1 MVSGVLDGQFFR
13 FCLFAESRKP
23 SHAANELA
31 KLKELINRVNVER
44 PLASTSNDFDSNSFD
59 NQLAGLN
66 EYYKQ
71 LGAVHGGLENEDA
84 AEFDLTSG
92 EDSSSSSA
100 DEQQQLVD
108 AAADQ
113 MDKRSTAYLR
123 FGKRSNSG
131 VPPAYLRFGRGQP
144 YLRFGKRS
152 PNAYLRFGKRNPA
165 YLRFGRK

>member
-1 MVSGVLDGQFFR
+1 MFI
-13 FCLFAESRKP
+13 ESRKP

-44 PLASTSNDFDSNSFD
+44 PLASTTNDFDSNSD
-59 NQLAGLN
+59 QLGGLN

-71 LGAVHGGLENEDA
+71 LGLHASENSDDS
-84 AEFDLTSG
+84 EFDLSNSV
-92 EDSSSSSA
+92 EDSA
-100 DEQQQLVD
+100 DEQLES
-108 AAADQ
+108 ADQ

-123 FGKRSNSG
+123 FGKRGNQG
-131 VPPAYLRFGRGQP
+131 PPAYLRFGRGQP